1 MNVKSPWV
9 YFVLFALNGAFQ
21 SPVWPATVAVIGN
34 WFPRSNRGS
43 VMGVWSTNS
52 SVGDILG
59 QQTAAIFEQVS
70 DLPWEYVIMTT
81 IVYNVLV
88 AFLFLLVNDKPHPS
102 LLPPADSPDVE
113 GVLQEENEEDVSLPR
128 RKRGISFW
136 EAWRLPGVLVYA
148 LNFACVKLLNYGMM
162 MWLPFYVTV
171 ELGLSGIVKGALA
184 SAFDIGGIF
193 GSIGGGWLTDKVG
206 SRTVIIMPM
215 LIISV
220 PMFLLFRLVQPYDY
234 WIFFILTPIC
244 GFLINGASNLISSAV
259 AADLAQ
265 NQEIKDNR
273 EALSTVA
280 GIIDGTGG
288 IGAAIG
294 QIIVIFT

>member
-1 MNVKSPWV
+1 MNVRSPWV

-34 WFPRSNRGS
+34 WFSRNTRGS
-43 VMGVWSTNS
+43 VMGIWSTNS

-59 QQTAAIFEQVS
+59 QQTAALFEQLS
-70 DLPWEYVIMTT
+70 DMPWEYVILTTMT
-81 IVYNVLV
+81 YNLFV
-88 AFLFLLVNDKPHPS
+88 AALFLFVNDKPHPS
-102 LLPPADSPDVE
+102 LLPPADSADLE
-113 GVLQEENEEDVSLPR
+113 AALQEEDQDLSQPR

-136 EAWRLPGVLVYA
+136 KAWQLPGVLIYA
-148 LNFACVKLLNYGMM
+148 LNYACVKLLNYGMM
-162 MWLPFYVTV
+162 MWLPFYVTI
-171 ELGLSGIVKGALA
+171 ELGISGVVKGALA
-184 SAFDIGGIF
+184 SAFDIGGIV
-193 GSIGGGWLTDKVG
+193 GSIGGGWLTDKIG

-215 LIISV
+215 LVTSV
-220 PMFLLFRLVQPYDY
+220 PIFLMFRLIGSDDY

-288 IGAAIG
+288 IGAAVG
-294 QIIVIFT
+294 QIIVIFR